1 MSASESEF
9 VWLDSLETVEAYVDE
24 GEDKFVL
31 HSDTAPRA
39 WIDCGQPMEVRR

>member
-9 VWLDSLETVEAYVDE
+9 EWVDPVETVEAYVDD
-24 GEDKFVL
+24 EDGKYVL

-39 WIDCGQPMEVRR
+39 WIDCAEPMEVRQ